1 MKHCWIHSGRSRS
14 LCARHRRAV
23 MEYAAKNNVAEETA
37 AFALR
42 DFEIAV
48 ANARFERARELEA
61 AIRLVRDHRRMSSR
75 RRC

>member
-1 MKHCWIHSGRSRS
+1 
-14 LCARHRRAV
+14 